1 MRSRT
6 VARVTAVT
14 VGALVPLLA
23 SAGPALAGVKP
34 DDGEVPGPSL
44 GLGITILLFVVI
56 PIGAFLVIGGLA
68 LLPSALNKPRYRP
81 GKSWDHEPV
90 WIGGPAQDGQ
100 QAISATEY
108 QPTAQGGA
116 SAEW

>member
-1 MRSRT
+1 VRSRT
-6 VARVTAVT
+6 VARVAAVT
-14 VGALVPLLA
+14 AGALVPILV
-23 SAGPALAGVKP
+23 SAGPAMAGLKP
-34 DDGEVPGPSL
+34 NDGEVPGPSL
-44 GLGITILLFVVI
+44 GLGMTILLFVVI

-81 GKSWDHEPV
+81 GKPWDHEAV
-90 WIGGPAQDGQ
+90 WIGGPAEGQ
-100 QAISATEY
+100 PELSATGY

>member
-1 MRSRT
+1 MRTRT
-6 VARVTAVT
+6 VARISAVA
-14 VGALVPLLA
+14 VGALVPLLVA
-23 SAGPALAGVKP
+23 AGPAMAGVKP
-34 DDGEVPGPSL
+34 DDGEVPGSSL
-44 GLGITILLFVVI
+44 GLGMTILLFVVI

-81 GKSWDHEPV
+81 GKPWDHEPV
-90 WIGGPAQDGQ
+90 WVGGPATDAQ